1 MFCCVFVEAK
11 IESKK
16 KNIPN
21 NVIAEWLDYLTET
34 QLRDQDNVNGSTSIF
49 DEMQAF
55 VKY

>member
-1 MFCCVFVEAK
+1 MLCCVFVEAK

-55 VKY
+55 DKC

>member
-34 QLRDQDNVNGSTSIF
+34 QLKDQDNVNGSTSIF

-55 VKY
+55 VKC

>member
-55 VKY
+55 VKC